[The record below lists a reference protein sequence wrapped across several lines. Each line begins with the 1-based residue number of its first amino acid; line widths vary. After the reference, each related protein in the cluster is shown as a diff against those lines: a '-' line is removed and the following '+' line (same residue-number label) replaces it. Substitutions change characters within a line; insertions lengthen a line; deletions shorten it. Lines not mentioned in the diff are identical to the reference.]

1 MVVLKRYIFR
11 ERFND
16 VEKINDVI
24 ACDAGRRVLLY
35 ESTARGAVQAVK
47 YDVVSCVQ
55 HVSTGTATRSGH
67 YFAVSNQRGVMVK
80 FNDSTVSLVSDADA
94 EKIFGM
100 AYICILHRAP
110 ELGVIDM

>member
-1 MVVLKRYIFR
+1 M
-11 ERFND
+11 
-16 VEKINDVI
+16 KIHDVI

-35 ESTARGAVQAVK
+35 ETTAGGAVQAVK

-55 HVSTGTATRSGH
+55 HVSTGAATRSGH

-80 FNDSTVSLVSDADA
+80 FNDSAVSLVSDADA
-94 EKIFGM
+94 EDIFGM

-110 ELGVIDM
+110 ELVRVDI